1 MTTTSAYDPGGK
13 PRRLQRSRDD
23 RWLAGVCG
31 GLGDYLGVDP
41 VIVRLVAIALVF
53 AGGVGVIAYVA
64 AFLLVPEAGRERPIV
79 RTGLAGGGD
88 RPWVIAGAVLLG
100 IGALAFLDAIDFGWS
115 GDVVWSLLLLAGGAY
130 LLLRYTS
137 LGSSLGFDLGPRR
150 PPPGAPAGPGAPEP
164 RAAAAPT
171 TPFGVPGAAAPTS
184 SVGVPGAAA
193 PTTSVGVPGAA
204 VPTASTVA
212 TEEIS
217 AEQPEP
223 TSSTPF
229 GRPPPDAPAPD
240 PPTPH
245 RRARRPR
252 ATRMTLG
259 AVLVIVGLGGV
270 LVATGV
276 LDLAAETFVAAS
288 VVVMGAAL
296 VVGAWWGGS
305 PTLVGI
311 GLATAAVLGVVMAV
325 DVNLDGGMGERIYRP
340 PSASTVPD
348 RYRLGVGRLWVDL
361 RATEFPQGTTR
372 IDTSLGVGEL
382 TVVVPDDI
390 RIEATGSA
398 RIGELRLLGREREG
412 SDVER
417 TVADA
422 GPLVVGARRVLV
434 DAEVGVGE
442 VRVYRASDAPSPDG
456 FDRDRGGG
464 RNGGPLA
471 AGRPTMGGFFHGS

>member
-1 MTTTSAYDPGGK
+1 MA
-13 PRRLQRSRDD
+13 
-23 RWLAGVCG
+23 
-31 GLGDYLGVDP
+31 
-41 VIVRLVAIALVF
+41 
-53 AGGVGVIAYVA
+53 
-64 AFLLVPEAGRERPIV
+64 
-79 RTGLAGGGD
+79 
-88 RPWVIAGAVLLG
+88 
-100 IGALAFLDAIDFGWS
+100 
-115 GDVVWSLLLLAGGAY
+115 
-130 LLLRYTS
+130 
-137 LGSSLGFDLGPRR
+137 
-150 PPPGAPAGPGAPEP
+150 
-164 RAAAAPT
+164 
-171 TPFGVPGAAAPTS
+171 
-184 SVGVPGAAA
+184 
-193 PTTSVGVPGAA
+193 
-204 VPTASTVA
+204 
-212 TEEIS
+212 
-217 AEQPEP
+217 
-223 TSSTPF
+223 
-229 GRPPPDAPAPD
+229 
-240 PPTPH
+240 
-245 RRARRPR
+245 
-252 ATRMTLG
+252 LG

-270 LVATGV
+270 LLATGA

-288 VVVMGAAL
+288 VIVMGAAL

-340 PSASTVPD
+340 ASASTVPD
-348 RYRLGVGRLWVDL
+348 RYRLGVGRLWIDL

-372 IDTSLGVGEL
+372 IDTSLAVGEL

-422 GPLVVGARRVLV
+422 GPLAAGARRVLV

-471 AGRPTMGGFFHGS
+471 AGRPTVGGFLHGS